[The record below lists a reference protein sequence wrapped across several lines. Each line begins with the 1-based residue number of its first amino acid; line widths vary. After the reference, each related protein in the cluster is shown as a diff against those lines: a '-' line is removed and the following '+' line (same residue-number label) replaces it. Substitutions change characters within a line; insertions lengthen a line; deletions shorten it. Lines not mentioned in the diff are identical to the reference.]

1 LVSTSKG
8 VRSSLYQQDA
18 KALDSIE
25 ETIFSIVA
33 TPVSVTT
40 PNDCGCI
47 VDGCIVE
54 STISRKSSVT
64 KNVIF
69 EVGGSGLNAVSIELD
84 ESDGSCCGEDLY
96 LTRDKQIIY
105 NEYGGSRF
113 PVRSITY
120 DDDVL
125 EPIFRNSTRDFE
137 TAVPNELNAP
147 RSLESDERSGLTRN
161 LSIVKHRKSREALFR
176 QNTHNSSKRA
186 MPSESSTVDTKGCYQ
201 KGSYEWRLSRLY
213 DHAIEQAQFMFRHEE
228 STKSYSLQLDYV
240 APAATAKYEEESF
253 VNLVLA
259 FKVKPHRMTRD
270 LLIRTNQDKRIQI
283 FGELIENIYLQ
294 CQIPGLKSSS
304 IKKGSIHGGLYSN
317 ISHEIS
323 QMECVDI
330 LEGIS
335 SPYALLS
342 IIALLLAVDD
352 TYERLLDHLTPDN
365 RTKKLIEQ
373 SITIANNFTLFRR
386 KITDEQYEENLRI
399 RHKKL
404 MGSTKELRL

>member
-40 PNDCGCI
+40 SNDS
-47 VDGCIVE
+47 GCIVE
-54 STISRKSSVT
+54 SPISRKSSVAN
-64 KNVIF
+64 NVIF
-69 EVGGSGLNAVSIELD
+69 ELEASGPGLNAMVIETNSSNLSQ
-84 ESDGSCCGEDLY
+84 ESDGSCCGEDLD
-96 LTRDKQIIY
+96 LTRDKQIMHKK
-105 NEYGGSRF
+105 
-113 PVRSITY
+113 SITY
-120 DDDVL
+120 EDDVL
-125 EPIFRNSTRDFE
+125 ETLIGDFMRDNRSLVARE
-137 TAVPNELNAP
+137 VNAP
-147 RSLESDERSGLTRN
+147 WSLESDERRGVPRN
-161 LSIVKHRKSREALFR
+161 LSLVRHRPLNSHEAIFR
-176 QNTHNSSKRA
+176 QNTRNSSRRSI
-186 MPSESSTVDTKGCYQ
+186 MTSECSTVDTKGSNQ

-213 DHAIEQAQFMFRHEE
+213 DHAIDQARFMFRHED
-228 STKSYSLQLDYV
+228 STKSYSLKLDYV
-240 APAATAKYEEESF
+240 APVATAEYEEGSF

-259 FKVKPHRMTRD
+259 LKRQPDGVIEELLMT
-270 LLIRTNQDKRIQI
+270 TNQDKRNQI

-304 IKKGSIHGGLYSN
+304 IEKGSIEGGLYSN